1 MLGFDIISLHF
12 YLIIH
17 ERVQNKECKEG
28 EGRYIDQ
35 MVAIHHRV
43 LTALGL
49 HRHRWQLAFSF
60 PHIHARMPADMSMVP
75 YNGGNRDVVL

>member
-1 MLGFDIISLHF
+1 
-12 YLIIH
+12 
-17 ERVQNKECKEG
+17 
-28 EGRYIDQ
+28 
-35 MVAIHHRV
+35 MVAIHYCV